1 MRTKQKRSKKPQ
13 YITDEN
19 GKRVGVLLDLKTY
32 EKLLDDLD
40 ELSCVIAYEEAK
52 REEPNYLPLDKAF
65 EEIEK
70 MRAQKNK
77 GNRKAV

>member
-1 MRTKQKRSKKPQ
+1 MPTKQKRLKKPQ

-32 EKLLDDLD
+32 EKLIDDLDDL
-40 ELSCVIAYEEAK
+40 SCIIAYEEAK
-52 REEPNYLPLDKAF
+52 REEPKDYLPLDEAF

-70 MRAQKNK
+70 MRAQKR